1 MRWFFLI
8 GAALVAVFAGVY
20 VWLGGLKTP
29 TVELLT
35 TPQPVFL
42 VGKPFKGVPDAAFG
56 KLTAEAA
63 ELQRRGTV
71 KGVLGNIFYNDVAQK
86 GQPVEA
92 FVGIVV
98 ADTAQPLPVG
108 YRYRAFAAGQRVL
121 RARTDAHFLL
131 APGKLYSAIKD
142 EAERRKLKPRN
153 VFVEQFPESGSAEVL
168 MAVDGPAK

>member
-1 MRWFFLI
+1 MSRWFFII

-20 VWLGGLKTP
+20 VWLGGLKEP
-29 TVELLT
+29 QVELLT
-35 TPQPVFL
+35 TDKPVFMA
-42 VGKPFKGVPDAAFG
+42 GRPFKGVPNAAFG

-71 KGVLGNIFYNDVAQK
+71 KGALGNIFYNDVEKK

-108 YRYRAFAAGQRVL
+108 YRYRTFAAGQRVL
-121 RARTDAHFLL
+121 RVRTDAHFML
-131 APGKLYSAIKD
+131 APGKLYSALKD
-142 EAERRKLKPRN
+142 EAGKRKLKLRN
-153 VFVEQFPESGSAEVL
+153 VFVEQFPENAPAELLAPVQ
-168 MAVDGPAK
+168 